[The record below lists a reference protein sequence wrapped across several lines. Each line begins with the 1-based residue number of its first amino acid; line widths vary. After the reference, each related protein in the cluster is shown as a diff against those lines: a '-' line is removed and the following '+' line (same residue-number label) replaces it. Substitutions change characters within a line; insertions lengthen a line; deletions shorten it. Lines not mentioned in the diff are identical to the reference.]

1 MLSATDEIIL
11 QMLLTKAG
19 NTIDTKQEEVLSN
32 RKMINNIV
40 RSDLDKTKAKMWVKK
55 NLNKKLTKCC
65 V

>member
-19 NTIDTKQEEVLSN
+19 NTIDTKQEEVLSK

-55 NLNKKLTKCC
+55 NLNKKLSKCC